1 MIEMTTRIAKGVKCR
16 LHWDGQRVGCEWTP
30 DKPRHTSRKMR
41 KRYYAARHEFLE
53 AVAKDTGG
61 TIAVMDL

>member
-16 LHWDGQRVGCEWTP
+16 LHWDGQRVGCEWAP
-30 DKPRHTSRKMR
+30 GKPRHTS
-41 KRYYAARHEFLE
+41 RHEFLE
-53 AVAKDTGG
+53 AVAKYAGR